1 MYTPKRFEVNDKEKL
16 IHFIKE
22 NSFGILFS
30 QNDKGP
36 VATHLPFL
44 IKGDTLIGHMAKMN
58 GQWKAIDNEV
68 LVVFSGPHA
77 YISPS
82 WYEETDVVPTWN
94 YTAVQVYGE
103 FRPVFEGEELEGI
116 LADTVHF
123 YESSMPEPWE
133 MDTQNDYYNRS
144 LKAIVGF
151 KIKIT
156 RMEGK
161 WKLNQNHSRVRQ
173 ERVVRQLEKRQDPN
187 ARAIAELMRENLRR
201 N

>member
-16 IHFIKE
+16 VEFIE
-22 NSFGILFS
+22 ANSFGILFS
-30 QNDKGP
+30 QNENGP

-58 GQWKAIDNEV
+58 SHWQEVDKEV

-82 WYEETDVVPTWN
+82 WYEEEDVVPTWN
-94 YTAVQVYGE
+94 YVAVHVYGE
-103 FRPVFEGEELEGI
+103 FTPIFEGEELEEI
-116 LADTVHF
+116 LKDSVQF
-123 YESSMPEPWE
+123 YESAMPEPWSIDSE
-133 MDTQNDYYNRS
+133 NDYYHRS

-161 WKLNQNHSRVRQ
+161 WKLNQNHSQARQ
-173 ERVVRQLEKRQDPN
+173 ERVVRQLEKSKDAN
-187 ARAIAELMRENLRR
+187 ATAIADLMKRNLS
-201 N
+201 

>member
-1 MYTPKRFEVNDKEKL
+1 MYIPKRFEVKDKETMTE
-16 IHFIKE
+16 FIRE

-30 QNDKGP
+30 QNGKGP

-44 IKGDTLIGHMAKMN
+44 IKEDTLIGHMAKMN
-58 GQWKAIDNEV
+58 EQWKEIENEV

-94 YTAVQVYGE
+94 YTAVHVYGE
-103 FRPVFEGEELEGI
+103 FTPVFEGEELEEI

-123 YESSMPEPWE
+123 YESSMPEPWK

-156 RMEGK
+156 KMEGK
-161 WKLNQNHSRVRQ
+161 WKLNQNHSRARQ
-173 ERVVRQLEKRQDPN
+173 ERVIRQLEKRKDPN
-187 ARAIAELMRENLRR
+187 ARAIADLMRGNLER